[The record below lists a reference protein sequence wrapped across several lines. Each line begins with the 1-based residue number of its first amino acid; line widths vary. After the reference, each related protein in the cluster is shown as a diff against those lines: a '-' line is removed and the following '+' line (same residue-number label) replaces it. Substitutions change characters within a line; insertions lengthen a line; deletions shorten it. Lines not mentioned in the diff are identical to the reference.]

1 MLNGKKILLGVCGSI
16 AAYKSAFLV
25 RLLVKEGAEVKVIL
39 TRSAADFITPLTL
52 ATLSKN
58 EVLANFYDNKGNWHN
73 HVELGLWADVFL
85 IAPASANSLAKM
97 ANGLCD
103 NLLSATY
110 LSARCQVVVAPAMD
124 LDMWKHPATQ
134 TNIKKLEGFGNLVVP
149 VESGELASGL
159 NGEGRMAEP
168 ENIITFLNNF
178 LSTASE
184 KNNEKNTLKGKKV
197 VITAGPTVEAIDP
210 VRFISNHSSGKMG
223 FALAAA
229 FLQQG
234 AEVTL
239 IKGPTP
245 TDFNMHGIKTISVTT
260 AFQMHDVA
268 ISHTKD
274 ADVIVMAAAVADY
287 APEKIAATKIKKKDS
302 GREIKLVK
310 TPDILKDLGERKK
323 ANQVLVGFA
332 LETDNELSNAQGK
345 LKNKNL
351 DFIVLNSLQDK
362 GAGFGTDTNKITIID
377 KQGTIK
383 KFKLKSK
390 ADVAKDIVNK
400 IASIVAR

>member
-302 GREIKLVK
+302 GMEIKLMK

-323 ANQVLVGFA
+323 VNQVLVGFA